1 MPGKLIFIK
10 TSECAKIR
18 VCNSD
23 KIRPEEAKMPIYE
36 YWCGSCQRK
45 ISVYK
50 QDFSSTASCPR
61 CGNNNLKRV
70 FSTFAMHK
78 TTKDVYEDILSD
90 RELTQGMLRNEPRA
104 MAEWNKRMTGGEKS
118 HPEYEEITDRM
129 ERGEWPLKQLGE
141 KRKEFFGE
149 EPSKPETSD

>member
-1 MPGKLIFIK
+1 VLKSG
-10 TSECAKIR
+10 
-18 VCNSD
+18 CNSD
-23 KIRPEEAKMPIYE
+23 KIGPEEAKMPIYE

-50 QDFSSTASCPR
+50 KDFSSTASCPR

-90 RELTQGMLRNEPRA
+90 RELTQGMMRNEPRA

-129 ERGEWPLKQLGE
+129 ERGEWPLKQLGD

>member
-1 MPGKLIFIK
+1 
-10 TSECAKIR
+10 
-18 VCNSD
+18 
-23 KIRPEEAKMPIYE
+23 MPIYE

-50 QDFSSTASCPR
+50 QDFSSPARCPR
-61 CGNNNLKRV
+61 CGNSDLKRL

-118 HPEYEEITDRM
+118 TPEYEEITDRM
-129 ERGEWPLKQLGE
+129 EKGEWPLKQMAE
-141 KRKEFFGE
+141 KKKEFFGE
-149 EPSKPETSD
+149 EPSKPEAND

>member
-1 MPGKLIFIK
+1 
-10 TSECAKIR
+10 
-18 VCNSD
+18 
-23 KIRPEEAKMPIYE
+23 MPIYE

-50 QDFSSTASCPR
+50 QDFSAHARCPR
-61 CGNNNLKRV
+61 CGNNDLKRV

-90 RELTQGMLRNEPRA
+90 RELTQGMLGNDPRA

-118 HPEYEEITDRM
+118 TPEYEEITDRM
-129 ERGEWPLKQLGE
+129 ERGEWPLKQLEE

-149 EPSKPETSD
+149 EPSKPEASD